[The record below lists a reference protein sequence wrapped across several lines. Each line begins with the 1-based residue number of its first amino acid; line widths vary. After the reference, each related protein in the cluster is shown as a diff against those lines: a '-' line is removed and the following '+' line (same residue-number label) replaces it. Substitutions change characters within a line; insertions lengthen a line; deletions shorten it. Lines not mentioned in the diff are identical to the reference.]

1 MQYDDF
7 VGQVQARAR
16 LADSGES
23 AAAIRGTFETLG
35 ERIPDGLAE
44 NIAAQ
49 LPREIG
55 EPLRRTVSMVDI
67 GTGERFDLSEFVSRV
82 SARTGMD
89 GPQALYAAR
98 AVLEV
103 TDEATQGG
111 IMERLR
117 DSLPDDLAV
126 ISESGSRGRL
136 RH

>member
-16 LADSGES
+16 LANSGQS
-23 AAAIRGTFETLG
+23 AAAIRGTLETLG

-55 EPLRRTVSMVDI
+55 EPLRRTVSMVDV
-67 GTGERFDLSEFVSRV
+67 GTGERFDMAEFVSRV

-89 GPQALYAAR
+89 QPQALYAAR

-111 IMERLR
+111 IMDRLR
-117 DSLPDDLAV
+117 ESLPDDLTV
-126 ISESGSRGRL
+126 LSESGSRGRL
-136 RH
+136 RE